1 MESVKKPM
9 AATLSSPGRLR
20 EFDVLKGIGILLV
33 LIGHAGLNESQKML
47 IYGFH
52 MPLFFFV
59 SGCFFKPRPFG
70 EFLRR
75 DVRQL
80 LVPWLT
86 FVCFLFLSY
95 YILGIYVS
103 RSLRPSWLIELNVL
117 DEHCMCLY
125 HNIWFLVCLFLT
137 RLLFWA
143 LYKLSDGRMLKIL
156 TGGVILYLLGYVLQ
170 QKNVNIPFF
179 ADTAC
184 SMTLFYALGY
194 AFKCYGLHEK
204 LRTWWAALLPLAAY
218 VAVGLLLHPHVAI
231 KDNVFPWYIIFY
243 SLLGILSCYAL
254 SALLLKGRVPGTRFV
269 ERCGVISLSLLGFH
283 GPVFLFLMPALN
295 KLSFPLWLNV
305 VLLLGISI
313 PLIFVLERFFE
324 RYAPALIGKT
334 KKR

>member
-1 MESVKKPM
+1 METSLTS
-9 AATLSSPGRLR
+9 APGRLR

-33 LIGHAGLNESQKML
+33 LIGHAGLRGNLRML

-86 FVCFLFLSY
+86 FVCFLFMSFYVLS
-95 YILGIYVS
+95 IYVS
-103 RSLRPSWLIELNVL
+103 HSFSPLGLVKGVNVL
-117 DEHCMCLY
+117 DEGCIY
-125 HNIWFLVCLFLT
+125 FYKNVWFLICLFFT
-137 RLLFWA
+137 RLLFWT
-143 LYKLSDGRMLKIL
+143 LYKLLGGGMLKIL
-156 TGGVILYLLGYVLQ
+156 TGVILYLLGYALQ

-179 ADTAC
+179 VDSAC

-194 AFKCYGLHEK
+194 AFKRYGLHEK
-204 LRTWWAALLPLAAY
+204 LRSWWAALLLLAAY
-218 VAVGLLLHPHVAI
+218 VAVGLLLHPHVEI

-243 SLLGILSCYAL
+243 SLLGIIGCYAL
-254 SALLLKGRVPGTRFV
+254 SARLLKGSVPGTHFV